1 MNRSPTTF
9 AILSSLLLGIVAIG
23 GCSSTTLETGYK
35 PRLLGAG
42 DAERKAFYSAKY
54 TRAAALAEQEKGKD
68 AEFRAR
74 RPDYRPGM

>member
-1 MNRSPTTF
+1 MNRSRTTF
-9 AILSSLLLGIVAIG
+9 VILSSLLLGLSALG
-23 GCSSTTLETGYK
+23 GCGNSTLETGYK

-54 TRAAALAEQEKGKD
+54 TRASALAQQEKGKD
-68 AEFRAR
+68 ADVRAR

>member
-1 MNRSPTTF
+1 MNRSRTNVFTLPALLV
-9 AILSSLLLGIVAIG
+9 AILAVG
-23 GCSSTTLETGYK
+23 GCGSTRLETGYQ
-35 PRLLGAG
+35 PRPLGAG

-54 TRAAALAEQEKGKD
+54 TRAATLAEQEKGRD

>member
-1 MNRSPTTF
+1 MRRIRTHSFVLT
-9 AILSSLLLGIVAIG
+9 ALIVLSGLGCRG
-23 GCSSTTLETGYK
+23 TQLETGYQ

-54 TRAAALAEQEKGKD
+54 TRAAALAEQEKGRE

-74 RPDYRPGM
+74 RPDYRPGF

>member
-9 AILSSLLLGIVAIG
+9 VILSSLLLGLSALG
-23 GCSSTTLETGYK
+23 GCGNSTLETGYK

-54 TRAAALAEQEKGKD
+54 TRASALAQQEKGKD
-68 AEFRAR
+68 ADVRAR

>member
-1 MNRSPTTF
+1 MNRSRPTSS
-9 AILSSLLLGIVAIG
+9 ILPGLLLALVAAG
-23 GCSSTTLETGYK
+23 GCGGSRLETGYQ
-35 PRLLGAG
+35 PRALGAG

-54 TRAAALAEQEKGKD
+54 TRAAALADQERGRE

>member
-1 MNRSPTTF
+1 MNRSQYRLFTL
-9 AILSSLLLGIVAIG
+9 AALALILVTLG
-23 GCSSTTLETGYK
+23 GCSSSKLETGYQ
-35 PRLLGAG
+35 PRRLGAG

-54 TRAAALAEQEKGKD
+54 TRAAVLAEQEKGKE

>member
-9 AILSSLLLGIVAIG
+9 VILSSLLLGLSAP
-23 GCSSTTLETGYK
+23 GCGNNTLETGYK

-54 TRAAALAEQEKGKD
+54 TRASALAQQEKGKD
-68 AEFRAR
+68 ADVRAR

>member
-1 MNRSPTTF
+1 MNRSRNALVVLLT
-9 AILSSLLLGIVAIG
+9 LLGPLG
-23 GCSSTTLETGYK
+23 GLYGCSSTTLETGYQ
-35 PRLLGAG
+35 PRPLGAG

>member
-1 MNRSPTTF
+1 MKRGKATWITPAAA
-9 AILSSLLLGIVAIG
+9 AIVFCGLA
-23 GCSSTTLETGYK
+23 GCSNNRLETGYQ
-35 PRLLGAG
+35 PRPLGAG

-54 TRAAALAEQEKGKD
+54 TRAAVLAEQEKGKD

>member
-1 MNRSPTTF
+1 MNCSRKRVLVLSAVIAASGL
-9 AILSSLLLGIVAIG
+9 AIS
-23 GCSSTTLETGYK
+23 CSSTTLETGYH

-54 TRAAALAEQEKGKD
+54 TRAAALAEQEKGRES
-68 AEFRAR
+68 EFRAR

>member
-1 MNRSPTTF
+1 MNRSPTTLF
-9 AILSSLLLGIVAIG
+9 IRPALLLALVAIG
-23 GCSSTTLETGYK
+23 GCGSTRLETGYQ
-35 PRLLGAG
+35 PRPLGAG

-54 TRAAALAEQEKGKD
+54 TRAAALAEQERGRE